1 MVVYGLP
8 TIRRAVLA
16 EKEGKGFKIFA
27 EGTGLAGILRMRDVD
42 FRQTR
47 TNNIKET
54 LDVLGVEAARQVI
67 INQTKE
73 TIGIYGIVV
82 DYRHISLLADV
93 ITYNGYLVG
102 LNRYG
107 IVKMKNSPMMLASFE
122 TTGEVLFDAA
132 FFGLTDQMKGVS
144 EKVLIGDN
152 INLGTGKFDLL
163 DEGVPPPAAQ

>member
-1 MVVYGLP
+1 MNKIVVYGLS
-8 TIRRAVLA
+8 TIKRAVLTD
-16 EKEGKGFKIFA
+16 KKDTGFTIFA
-27 EGTGLAGILRMRDVD
+27 EGTGLSEILRIKDVD
-42 FRQTR
+42 FRKTK

-54 LDVLGVEAARQVI
+54 RDVLGVEAARQVI

-93 ITYNGYLVG
+93 ITYNGSLMG

-132 FFGLTDQMKGVS
+132 FFGLVDEMKGVS

-152 INLGTGKFDLL
+152 INLGTGKFDLIQE
-163 DEGVPPPAAQ
+163 D

>member
-1 MVVYGLP
+1 M
-8 TIRRAVLA
+8 
-16 EKEGKGFKIFA
+16 
-27 EGTGLAGILRMRDVD
+27 
-42 FRQTR
+42 
-47 TNNIKET
+47 
-54 LDVLGVEAARQVI
+54 EAARQVI

-132 FFGLTDQMKGVS
+132 FFGLVDEMRGVS

-152 INLGTGKFDLL
+152 INLGSSKFDLL
-163 DEGVPPPAAQ
+163 EEHLSPAASNAAVEAFRPGAGQVEPPEKPMIEPTDLNL

>member
-1 MVVYGLP
+1 MVYGLP
-8 TIRRAVLA
+8 TIKRAVLTD
-16 EKEGKGFKIFA
+16 KKGVGFKIFA
-27 EGTGLAGILRMRDVD
+27 EGTGLQHILKIKDVD
-42 FRQTR
+42 FRKTK

-54 LDVLGVEAARQVI
+54 RDVLGVEAARQVI

-93 ITYNGYLVG
+93 ITYNGNLMG

-132 FFGLTDQMKGVS
+132 FFGLIDEMKGVS
-144 EKVLIGDN
+144 EKVLLGDN
-152 INLGTGKFDLL
+152 INLGTGMFDLI
-163 DEGVPPPAAQ
+163 QSNQSN